1 MHIVITR
8 PLEDSLEI
16 IKNLNIANH
25 VVTHLPLI
33 NIKKILHQNIDFNN
47 YKGIVFTS
55 SNAIKFLDTK
65 NIAKNIQCFCVGEA
79 TEKKAKSFGFYNA
92 ISAGGN
98 VDALLELIIRT
109 FDKNSGK
116 LLYVSSE
123 FISKEL
129 DLDLEKK
136 GYTVNRVINYTS
148 EPVNYIEPNTINFI
162 RKNIPD
168 VIFIYSEKSA
178 INLKDLIKKYSLV
191 DVMIQSNLMCI
202 SKKTSKVLEFI
213 KWKKVIFFN
222 PGEEEFFLNKIN

>member
-1 MHIVITR
+1 M
-8 PLEDSLEI
+8 
-16 IKNLNIANH
+16 
-25 VVTHLPLI
+25 
-33 NIKKILHQNIDFNN
+33 
-47 YKGIVFTS
+47 
-55 SNAIKFLDTK
+55 
-65 NIAKNIQCFCVGEA
+65 GEA
-79 TEKKAKSFGFYNA
+79 TEKIAKSFGFYNA